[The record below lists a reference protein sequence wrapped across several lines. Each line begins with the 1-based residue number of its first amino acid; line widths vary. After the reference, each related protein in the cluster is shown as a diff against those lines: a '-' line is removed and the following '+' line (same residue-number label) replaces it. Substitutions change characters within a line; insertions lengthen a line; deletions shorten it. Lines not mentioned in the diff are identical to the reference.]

1 MTGTGDGDEV
11 DRLREVLRDHPP
23 VDDRERASLA
33 AFLDAFDRLDRPF
46 DRSADPTH
54 VTASGIVV
62 GERGVVLHMHRR
74 LGRWLQPGGHLEA
87 GEPPE
92 EAAVRECR
100 EETGLEVIHPPAG
113 PLLLHLDVHRAAR
126 NHVHLDF
133 CYLVLAPD
141 LDPCPPPEESQAVA
155 WFSWEAAEGLADG
168 GLSAALRSARRV
180 MPTPTGHQGWKE
192 PR

>member
-1 MTGTGDGDEV
+1 MARLRQVVTTHQPADRVEAAAADTIASAL
-11 DRLREVLRDHPP
+11 DRLAHP
-23 VDDRERASLA
+23 
-33 AFLDAFDRLDRPF
+33 LDEH
-46 DRSADPTH
+46 ADPTH

-100 EETGLEVIHPPAG
+100 EETGLEVTHPPAG
-113 PLLLHLDVHRAAR
+113 PLLVHLDVHTAAR
-126 NHVHLDF
+126 DHVHLDF

-180 MPTPTGHQGWKE
+180 MPTPTGHQGRKE